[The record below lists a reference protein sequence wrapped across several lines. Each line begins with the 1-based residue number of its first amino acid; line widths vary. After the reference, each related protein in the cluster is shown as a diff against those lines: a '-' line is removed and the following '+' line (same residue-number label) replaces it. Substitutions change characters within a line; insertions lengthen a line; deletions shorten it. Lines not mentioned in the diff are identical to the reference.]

1 MSKLYQKK
9 SALMSDKLKR
19 FTQPVGITLD
29 RFIEKDRSRFP
40 YATGEFS
47 QILRDI
53 ALAAKIL
60 NRDINHSGLIGI
72 EGILDS
78 ENIQGETQKMLDVI
92 ADIRF
97 SRALRIGG
105 EICCIVSEER
115 DEMIDTGNHHAK
127 YVISIDPID
136 GSSNVNVNISTGT
149 VFSIF
154 RRVTP
159 AGTPPREED
168 TLQVG
173 RKQLAAGYILYGSST
188 MLVYT
193 TGYGVHG
200 FTYEPSLGEFY
211 LSHDQMQLPEDGRI
225 YSVNDGNFY
234 DFTPGIQAYLDYCR
248 RERFTSRYVGSMIAD
263 FHRNLL
269 QGGIYLYPATTAQPE
284 GKLRLLYECIPL
296 AYIAEQAGGLASNG
310 EQHILDIQPT
320 SRHQRCPMI
329 VGSKK
334 MVEKALEVIQGAN

>member
-1 MSKLYQKK
+1 MSE
-9 SALMSDKLKR
+9 KLKK

-40 YATGEFS
+40 MATGEFS

-72 EGILDS
+72 EGVVGT
-78 ENIQGETQKMLDVI
+78 ENIQGESQKMLDVI
-92 ADIRF
+92 ADVRF

-115 DEMIDTGNHHAK
+115 DEIIDTGNHHAK
-127 YVISIDPID
+127 YVMSIDPID

-154 RRVTP
+154 RRVSP
-159 AGTPPREED
+159 VGGPPQPED
-168 TLQVG
+168 TLQIG
-173 RKQLAAGYILYGSST
+173 RRQVAAGYILYGSST

-193 TGYGVHG
+193 TGNGVQG

-211 LSHDQMQLPEDGRI
+211 LSHSRMEIPEDGRI
-225 YSVNDGNFY
+225 YSVNEGNFY
-234 DFTPGIQAYLDYCR
+234 DFAPGVQAYLDHCR
-248 RERFTSRYVGSMIAD
+248 QERYTARYVGSMIAD

-269 QGGIYLYPATTAQPE
+269 QGGIYLYPATTDKPN

-310 EQHILDIQPT
+310 TQDILDIQPK
-320 SRHQRCPMI
+320 SRHERSPMI
-329 VGSKK
+329 VGSKR
-334 MVEKALEVIQGAN
+334 MVERALKYIQDEANGQ

>member
-1 MSKLYQKK
+1 MSKQLQK
-9 SALMSDKLKR
+9 

-29 RFIEKDRSRFP
+29 RFIEKDRSRF
-40 YATGEFS
+40 ASSTGEFS
-47 QILRDI
+47 QLLRDI
-53 ALAAKIL
+53 ALAGKIL

-78 ENIQGETQKMLDVI
+78 ENIQGESQKMLDVI
-92 ADIRF
+92 ADVRF

-105 EICCIVSEER
+105 ETCCIVSEER
-115 DEMIDTGNHHAK
+115 DEIIDTGNHNAR
-127 YVISIDPID
+127 YVVTIDPID

-159 AGTPPREED
+159 IGTPPKTED
-168 TLQVG
+168 ALQIG

-193 TGYGVHG
+193 TGNGVCG

-211 LSHDQMQLPEDGRI
+211 LSHPQLQFPEDGNI
-225 YSVNDGNFY
+225 YSINEGNFY
-234 DFTPGIQAYLDYCR
+234 DFKPGIRSYIEHCKQKRYSA
-248 RERFTSRYVGSMIAD
+248 RYVGSMIAD

-269 QGGIYLYPATTAQPE
+269 QGGIYLYPATVKQPK
-284 GKLRLLYECIPL
+284 GKLRLLYECVPL
-296 AYIAEQAGGLASNG
+296 AFIAEQAGGMATNG
-310 EQHILDIQPT
+310 KTDILDIQPT
-320 SRHQRCPMI
+320 SRHERSPMI

-334 MVEKALEVIQGAN
+334 MVTNALEVINKG

>member
-1 MSKLYQKK
+1 MSE
-9 SALMSDKLKR
+9 KLKK

-29 RFIEKDRSRFP
+29 RFIEKDRRRFP
-40 YATGEFS
+40 KATGELS

-72 EGILDS
+72 EGVVGT
-78 ENIQGETQKMLDVI
+78 ENIQGEAQKMLDVI
-92 ADIRF
+92 ADVRF

-115 DEMIDTGNHHAK
+115 DEMIDTGNHNAK
-127 YVISIDPID
+127 YVMSIDPID

-154 RRVTP
+154 RRISPV
-159 AGTPPREED
+159 GTPPQEED
-168 TLQVG
+168 TLQIG
-173 RKQLAAGYILYGSST
+173 RKQVAAGYILYGSST

-193 TGYGVHG
+193 TGNGVQG

-211 LSHDQMQLPEDGRI
+211 LSHSRIEIPEDGRI
-225 YSVNDGNFY
+225 YSVNEGNFY
-234 DFTPGIQAYLDYCR
+234 DFAPGVQAYLDHCR
-248 RERFTSRYVGSMIAD
+248 QERYTARYVGSMIAD

-269 QGGIYLYPATTAQPE
+269 QGGIYLYPATTDKPD

-296 AYIAEQAGGLASNG
+296 AYIAEQAGGMASNG
-310 EQHILDIQPT
+310 TQNILDIQPT
-320 SRHQRCPMI
+320 SRHQRSPMI
-329 VGSKK
+329 VGSKR
-334 MVEKALEVIQGAN
+334 MVETALGYVSKR

>member
-1 MSKLYQKK
+1 MSE
-9 SALMSDKLKR
+9 KLKR

-29 RFIEKDRSRFP
+29 RFIEKDRRRFP
-40 YATGEFS
+40 NATGELS

-72 EGILDS
+72 EGVLDS
-78 ENIQGETQKMLDVI
+78 ENVQGESQKMLDVI
-92 ADIRF
+92 ADVRF

-115 DEMIDTGNHHAK
+115 DEMIDTGNHNAK
-127 YVISIDPID
+127 YVMSIDPID

-149 VFSIF
+149 VFSVF
-154 RRVTP
+154 RRLSP
-159 AGTPPREED
+159 IGTPPQAED
-168 TLQVG
+168 VLQNG
-173 RKQLAAGYILYGSST
+173 RRQVAAGYILYGSST
-188 MLVYT
+188 MFVYS
-193 TGYGVHG
+193 TGNGVQG

-211 LSHDQMQLPEDGRI
+211 LSHNSLTIPKDGRI
-225 YSVNDGNFY
+225 YSVNEGNFY
-234 DFTPGIQAYLDYCR
+234 DFSAGIQSYLDYCKQQ
-248 RERFTSRYVGSMIAD
+248 RFTARYVGSMIAD

-269 QGGIYLYPATTAQPE
+269 QGGIYLYPATKEQPQ

-296 AYIAEQAGGLASNG
+296 AFIAEQAGGMASNG
-310 EQHILDIQPT
+310 VDNILDIQPT
-320 SRHQRCPMI
+320 SRHQRSPMI

-334 MVEKALEVIQGAN
+334 MVEKALEIIQHR

>member
-1 MSKLYQKK
+1 
-9 SALMSDKLKR
+9 MSDKLKR
-19 FTQPVGITLD
+19 FTQPVGVTLD

-40 YATGEFS
+40 YATGELS

-60 NRDINHSGLIGI
+60 NRDINRSGLIGI
-72 EGILDS
+72 EGVVGT
-78 ENIQGETQKMLDVI
+78 ENIQGEAQKMLDVI
-92 ADIRF
+92 ADVRF

-105 EICCIVSEER
+105 EVCCIVSEER
-115 DEMIDTGNHHAK
+115 DEMIDTGNNDAK

-154 RRVTP
+154 RRITP
-159 AGTPPREED
+159 AGTSPQPED
-168 TLQVG
+168 ALQTG
-173 RKQLAAGYILYGSST
+173 RKQVAAGYIIYGSST

-193 TGYGVHG
+193 TGYGVQG

-211 LSHDQMQLPEDGRI
+211 LSHSQMQIPEDGTV
-225 YSVNDGNFY
+225 YSVNEGNFY
-234 DFTPGIQAYLDYCR
+234 DFDPGVRSYLEYCR
-248 RERFTSRYVGSMIAD
+248 KQRFTGRYVGSMIAD

-269 QGGIYLYPATTAQPE
+269 QGGIYLYPATEKQPN

-296 AYIAEQAGGLASNG
+296 AFIAEQAGGLASSGKGN
-310 EQHILDIQPT
+310 ILDIQPT
-320 SRHQRCPMI
+320 SRHQRSPMI

-334 MVEKALEVIQGAN
+334 MVEKALAIIEKGEEG

>member
-1 MSKLYQKK
+1 MSE
-9 SALMSDKLKR
+9 KLKK

-47 QILRDI
+47 QIIRDI

-72 EGILDS
+72 EGVVGT
-78 ENIQGETQKMLDVI
+78 ENIQGEAQKMLDVI
-92 ADIRF
+92 ADVRF

-115 DEMIDTGNHHAK
+115 DEMIDTGNHNAK
-127 YVISIDPID
+127 YVMSIDPID

-154 RRVTP
+154 RRITP
-159 AGTPPREED
+159 AGTPPQEED
-168 TLQVG
+168 TLQIG
-173 RKQLAAGYILYGSST
+173 RKQVAAGYILYGSST

-211 LSHDQMQLPEDGRI
+211 LSHSQMEIPQEGSI
-225 YSVNDGNFY
+225 YSVNEGNLY
-234 DFTPGIQAYLDYCR
+234 DFDPGVQAYLDFCK
-248 RERFTSRYVGSMIAD
+248 RERYSARYVGSMIAD

-269 QGGIYLYPATTAQPE
+269 QGGIYLYPTTADKPE

-296 AYIAEQAGGLASNG
+296 AYIAEQAGGMASNG
-310 EQHILDIQPT
+310 SQPILDIQPT
-320 SRHQRCPMI
+320 SRHQRSPMI

-334 MVEKALEVIQGAN
+334 MVEKALEYLG